1 MKLYIGNL
9 PWKVD
14 DNGLK
19 EMFASYGADEANV
32 ISDKFSGR
40 SKGFGFVT
48 IADDEAANKAIS
60 EMNEKKLKAD
70 QLRLAKQSQWFHEIM
85 LHEQNLANQAKLQ
98 QQTQTLLINPKILN
112 KSESQIFYFYFK
124 ISNPLKEHFP
134 RT

>member
-19 EMFASYGADEANV
+19 EMFAAYSADEANV

-60 EMNEKKLKAD
+60 EMNDKEIEGRAIKVSE
-70 QLRLAKQSQWFHEIM
+70 AKPM
-85 LHEQNLANQAKLQ
+85 VPRDNAPQAES
-98 QQTQTLLINPKILN
+98 
-112 KSESQIFYFYFK
+112 SESSEAPAADPDALNQTDG
-124 ISNPLKEHFP
+124 E
-134 RT
+134 

>member
-60 EMNEKKLKAD
+60 EMNEKEIEGRPIKVSEAKPMVPRDNAPRAESGESSEAPTAD
-70 QLRLAKQSQWFHEIM
+70 PDAIDQSKDFE
-85 LHEQNLANQAKLQ
+85 
-98 QQTQTLLINPKILN
+98 
-112 KSESQIFYFYFK
+112 
-124 ISNPLKEHFP
+124 
-134 RT
+134 

>member
-14 DNGLK
+14 DSGLK

-48 IADDEAANKAIS
+48 IADDESANKAIS
-60 EMNEKKLKAD
+60 EMNDKEIEGRAIKVSE
-70 QLRLAKQSQWFHEIM
+70 AKPM
-85 LHEQNLANQAKLQ
+85 VPRDNAPQAES
-98 QQTQTLLINPKILN
+98 
-112 KSESQIFYFYFK
+112 SESSEAPAADPDAIDQSGDF
-124 ISNPLKEHFP
+124 E
-134 RT
+134 

>member
-14 DNGLK
+14 NDGLK

-60 EMNEKKLKAD
+60 EMNDKEIEGRAIKVSEAKPMVPRDDAPRAESKDSGESMNANPEEID
-70 QLRLAKQSQWFHEIM
+70 QSGDFE
-85 LHEQNLANQAKLQ
+85 
-98 QQTQTLLINPKILN
+98 
-112 KSESQIFYFYFK
+112 
-124 ISNPLKEHFP
+124 
-134 RT
+134 

>member
-9 PWKVD
+9 PWKLD
-14 DNGLK
+14 DSALK

-60 EMNEKKLKAD
+60 EMNDKEIEGRAIKVSEARPMVPRDNAPRAESGESNEAPVAD
-70 QLRLAKQSQWFHEIM
+70 PNAIDQSDDFE
-85 LHEQNLANQAKLQ
+85 
-98 QQTQTLLINPKILN
+98 
-112 KSESQIFYFYFK
+112 
-124 ISNPLKEHFP
+124 
-134 RT
+134 

>member
-60 EMNEKKLKAD
+60 EMNDKEIEGRGIKVSE
-70 QLRLAKQSQWFHEIM
+70 AKPMVPRDNAPRAES
-85 LHEQNLANQAKLQ
+85 
-98 QQTQTLLINPKILN
+98 
-112 KSESQIFYFYFK
+112 SESNEAPIADSDAIDQSDDF
-124 ISNPLKEHFP
+124 E
-134 RT
+134 

>member
-14 DNGLK
+14 DSGLK
-19 EMFASYGADEANV
+19 EMFAAYSVDEANV

-60 EMNEKKLKAD
+60 EMNDK
-70 QLRLAKQSQWFHEIM
+70 EIEGRGIKVSEARPM
-85 LHEQNLANQAKLQ
+85 VPRDNAPRAES
-98 QQTQTLLINPKILN
+98 
-112 KSESQIFYFYFK
+112 SESSEAPAADPDALNQTDG
-124 ISNPLKEHFP
+124 E
-134 RT
+134 

>member
-19 EMFASYGADEANV
+19 EMFAAYNVEEANV

-60 EMNEKKLKAD
+60 EMNDKEIEGRAIKVSEAKPMVPRDNAPRAESGESSEAPTAD
-70 QLRLAKQSQWFHEIM
+70 PDAIDQSGDFE
-85 LHEQNLANQAKLQ
+85 
-98 QQTQTLLINPKILN
+98 
-112 KSESQIFYFYFK
+112 
-124 ISNPLKEHFP
+124 
-134 RT
+134 